1 MTQDGRAEELE
12 PAKRRIMEATYRA
25 LQKRGYGNL
34 TTQDIA
40 DEFENSKALL
50 YYHYDGKDELLVDFL
65 DYVLAE
71 FLDGLPRGDRT
82 PREELETLV
91 DALLPETLSEEAYRL
106 QLSMFEL
113 RMNARHDEAY
123 RAEYRHIDDEL
134 TAHLRDILVRGIEAG
149 EFEAIDPDAEAE
161 LFLSILTGTRARRV
175 TVFEPDESIESLRAA
190 IDSHIDRISA

>member
-25 LQKRGYGNL
+25 LRKHGYGNL
-34 TTQDIA
+34 TIQHIA

-50 YYHYDGKDELLVDFL
+50 YYHYDGKNELLVDFL

-113 RMNARHDEAY
+113 RVNAPHDENC
-123 RAEYRHIDDEL
+123 RDEYRHVDAEL
-134 TAHLRDILVRGIEAG
+134 KGLLRDVLERGIEAG

-161 LFLSILTGTRARRV
+161 LFLSILTGTRARRL
-175 TVFEPDESIESLRAA
+175 TVFEPDESIESLRTA
-190 IDSHIDRISA
+190 IESHIDRIST